1 MEVIVFM
8 NSYHRLFAK
17 DASNM
22 SDIPDK
28 TVDLVVTSPPYP
40 MIKMWDGIFSDDK
53 NVKQA
58 LKQGYGKQAFELMH
72 KKLDRTWEELSR
84 VVKDGGIVC
93 INIGDAARTI
103 NGEFE
108 IYMNHARIISAMNRL
123 GFNSLPSIIWRKQ
136 TNAPNKFM
144 GSGMLPPG
152 AYVTLEHEYVLIFRK
167 GLKRQFK
174 TKQDKNLR
182 EESSYFWE
190 ERNLWFSD
198 LWDFKGK
205 SQKLKGSSRS
215 RSAAFPYELAYRLI
229 NMYSI
234 KGDTVLDPFLG
245 TGTTAIAALAS
256 ERNSIGYEI
265 DESLIEIIKENICR
279 SLEEVNRRTL
289 SRIIEHEKFIK
300 SYSKPVKYFNENIKM
315 PVVTSQERNIKFRV
329 VNEINRIDDYNF
341 ECIYGDIDIG
351 KVIKHH
357 IN

>member
-1 MEVIVFM
+1 VEVIAFM

-40 MIKMWDGIFSDDK
+40 MIKMWDEIFSDDE

-58 LKQGYGKQAFELMH
+58 LKQGDGKQAFELMH
-72 KKLDRTWEELSR
+72 RKLDRVWKELSR

-93 INIGDAARTI
+93 INIGDATRTI

-108 IYMNHARIISAMNRL
+108 IYMNHAMIISAMNRL

-167 GLKRQFK
+167 GSKRQFK

-198 LWDFKGK
+198 LWDFKGI
-205 SQKLKGSSRS
+205 SQKLKCNSRS

-234 KGDTVLDPFLG
+234 KGDIVLDPFLG

-265 DESLIEIIKENICR
+265 DESIIKVIKENICR
-279 SLEEVNRRTL
+279 SLDEVNKRIL

-315 PVVTSQERNIKFRV
+315 PVVTSQERNIKFRM

-341 ECIYGDIDIG
+341 ECRYGDIDIS